1 MTQLVETVIV
11 FFSGLTVL
19 KVVTESYSASW
30 SYSEPAKRMP
40 KVGRRAW
47 QPTLLFLPRESH
59 GQRSLV
65 GYSPWSCKELD
76 RPKWLS
82 MHVCPHPYPHVINSP
97 HSGVHLR
104 SQLSSILWCPKNYH
118 GAHRKQASDQSRCD
132 PPQLHG
138 IHVTPGII
146 SVDYHSASWAPLLS

>member
-65 GYSPWSCKELD
+65 GYSPWGFKD
-76 RPKWLS
+76 WLS
-82 MHVCPHPYPHVINSP
+82 DSYFYFQHVTWSEVSTTSAFPIRCTLPENMGRWLSRVWESGGRNNIWSRLSMLDGNGREVKNRC
-97 HSGVHLR
+97 SGVKLVE
-104 SQLSSILWCPKNYH
+104 LEML
-118 GAHRKQASDQSRCD
+118 A
-132 PPQLHG
+132 L
-138 IHVTPGII
+138 
-146 SVDYHSASWAPLLS
+146 